1 MENDWLTYDYSSPSA
16 QHVFHAMK
24 EYSKDYFYKQA
35 SVYTD
40 YEGYFDEWDEEK
52 YMAPTLPEKTKPKQ
66 SRFAQRLL
74 DQADEELDQTE
85 CTCVMTAGSV
95 LGCARHGTGGAMERV
110 MKCEDMLEEALKYD

>member
-52 YMAPTLPEKTKPKQ
+52 YMAPTLPEKTKPSQVRFSAKLLKQ
-66 SRFAQRLL
+66 AKYDDLWSK
-74 DQADEELDQTE
+74 
-85 CTCVMTAGSV
+85 CTCSGSEYSMWA
-95 LGCARHGTGGAMERV
+95 CEKHGDNGTSTRV
-110 MKCEDMLEEALKYD
+110 SKCEDMVMEAKKYD